1 MSGWPVTTLRVNI
14 KSKSFDSVPDIYSSV
29 DLTAHIMVKFSGVT
43 NEAILQQYLANHRA
57 EEKAVA
63 DAATA
68 AAAEAA
74 RALENAKIVEEEEV
88 EKEAAVASGK
98 AKNVKCIKKD
108 CKRRG
113 PSDCPHK

>member
-1 MSGWPVTTLRVNI
+1 
-14 KSKSFDSVPDIYSSV
+14 
-29 DLTAHIMVKFSGVT
+29 MVKFSGVT
-43 NEAILQQYLANHRA
+43 NEAILQQYLANYRA

-74 RALENAKIVEEEEV
+74 RALENAKIVEEEEA